1 MKARKA
7 ADMRSLSTQELE
19 SFLKESEENITKLRF
34 QLTLGQLH
42 DSASI
47 KVLRKDIARMRTIL
61 HERADQAN

>member
-7 ADMRSLSTQELE
+7 SDLRSLSTIELE

-47 KVLRKDIARMRTIL
+47 KVLRKDIARMRTLL
-61 HERADQAN
+61 HERAQQAN

>member
-7 ADMRSLSTQELE
+7 SDLRSLSTVELE

-47 KVLRKDIARMRTIL
+47 KVLRKDIARMRTLL
-61 HERADQAN
+61 HERAQQAN